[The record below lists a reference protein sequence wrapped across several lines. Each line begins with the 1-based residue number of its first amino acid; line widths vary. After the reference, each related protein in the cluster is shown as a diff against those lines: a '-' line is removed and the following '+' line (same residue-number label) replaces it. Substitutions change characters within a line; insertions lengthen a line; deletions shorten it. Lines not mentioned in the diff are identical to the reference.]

1 MSTIRILFDII
12 FFKAKPSDTPF
23 NINAT
28 TLAFACAWFTS
39 ILSSSMPNNLA
50 NSFIFSLLQ
59 IGTYGAMIA
68 LFLNLNKKQNR
79 IHQTLLAAYGT
90 LAIINIIAFIF
101 IFILIG
107 SPLLVFPIAIW
118 SFIIQMNILKNSLE
132 IGFGQAIFMLIGIL
146 FSIQFIILALINLAF
161 PEDFKAH
168 IEAMQQL
175 RLETMQQ
182 LQSQYQ

>member
-28 TLAFACAWFTS
+28 TLAFTCACVTS
-39 ILSSSMPNNLA
+39 LLGPSMPNDLA

-101 IFILIG
+101 ILIG
-107 SPLLVFPIAIW
+107 SPLLVLPIAIW

-132 IGFGQAIFMLIGIL
+132 TGFGQAIFMLIGI
-146 FSIQFIILALINLAF
+146 QFTILALVSLVF
-161 PEDFKAH
+161 PEHFKAH
-168 IEAMQQL
+168 LEA
-175 RLETMQQ
+175 MQQ